1 MTKKIAVINDLSGFG
16 RCSLTAAIS
25 VLSAM
30 GVQACPLPTALLT
43 AQTGYPSYYCDD
55 YTDKMEHYRREWNK
69 MQVNFTGIYTG
80 YVANERQIHE
90 IFSFLDTFYQ
100 KETFLLVDPV
110 MGDNG
115 HTYGMYNDELC
126 RLMRLLAAKADLIT
140 PNLTELCLLSGTDF
154 HDLPE
159 SGKPQALLDTVRE
172 MAQALCEKGTK
183 SVVVT
188 GIHFQDLADGSKKI
202 GNLYVSPLES
212 GLASFPDMEGS
223 FSGTGDLFA
232 SVLAGGYARGDSLSQ
247 AVLLAGS
254 FLEDALRDSVREGIP
269 YNDGVNFEKY
279 LYYLLPKQ

>member
-1 MTKKIAVINDLSGFG
+1 MTKKIAVINDLSGFC

-30 GVQACPLPTALLT
+30 GVQPCPLPTALLT

-55 YTDKMEHYRREWNK
+55 YTEKMEHYRREWEK
-69 MQVNFTGIYTG
+69 MQVEFTGIYTG

-115 HTYGMYNDELC
+115 HTYGMYSDELC
-126 RLMRLLAAKADLIT
+126 RLMKLLAAQADLIT
-140 PNLTELCLLSGTDF
+140 PNLTELCLLTGTDF
-154 HDLPE
+154 HGLPE
-159 SGKPQALLDTVRE
+159 SGNPQVLLDTVRE
-172 MAQALCEKGTK
+172 MAQALCKKGTRA
-183 SVVVT
+183 VVVT
-188 GIHFQDLADGSKKI
+188 GIHFQDPAEGSKKI
-202 GNLYVSPLES
+202 GNLYVSPGES
-212 GLASFPDMEGS
+212 GLASFPDMDGS
-223 FSGTGDLFA
+223 FSSTGDLFA
-232 SVLAGGYARGDSLSQ
+232 SVLAGGYARGDSLAQ
-247 AVLLAGS
+247 TVLLAGS

-279 LYYLLPKQ
+279 LHYLLPKQ